1 MTGTGSGSREAG
13 KLPRCPKGTRRNR
26 KTGKCEKHAKP
37 RLVIVDR
44 LTSVRPEQ
52 EAMPQEAMPQE
63 AMPQAVQDEVYDADE
78 SSQFSYLYPTLD
90 DPLFN
95 KKIAERR
102 EFYDTRYVG
111 RPGDV
116 ETEGDRLCNAE
127 FELSPHQM
135 FVRNFMSFQ
144 TPYNSLLLYH
154 GLGSGKTC
162 SAISV
167 AEEMRDYMKQVGI
180 AQRILVV
187 ASPNVQ
193 ENFKLQLFDDRKLV
207 EVDGLW
213 NIRACTGNKFLKE
226 INPMSMKG
234 LSRERVVSQV
244 RRIISGAY
252 LFMGYIEF
260 ANYVEKKAAV
270 PADIPTAKRERVRAG
285 RLRKHFGNRLL
296 IIDEVH
302 NIRMT
307 DDNKDKR
314 VAIELEKLV
323 DNVRDMRLL
332 FLSATPM
339 YNSYKESVWLINLMN
354 KNDGRTTVQVKDVF
368 APDGTFRTDE
378 DGVEVGRELLVR
390 KATGY
395 VSFMRGDNPYTFP
408 FRIWPDLFAPQKTF
422 AYNERPT
429 RQLNGTPVLQDIDF
443 VSLYLDETGSV
454 QQTVYDAIIAGLK
467 SGDLSHGLPSFEN
480 MESFGYTL
488 LQRPLEA
495 LNMVYPAFS
504 EKVDLRDMV
513 GKGGLDRVMSYRET
527 VTPPQRGDFEY
538 RPGVPR
544 VFAPSEI
551 GKYSGK
557 IASICAGIVNST
569 GVALVYSQYIDGGVV
584 PVALALEEL
593 GFTRAGGGRT
603 LMKSRPEAGGYRD
616 VPPPSEW
623 TRGDEEWR
631 ELNDA
636 LVELVEAGRITAATT
651 PSEALALLGGLGVA
665 GGHADLEPMLKI
677 ALFNATNNSRYVVIT
692 GDKALSPDNVADLK
706 AVTDPD
712 NSDGS
717 RVRVVIISQAGSEGL
732 DFNFIR
738 QVHVL
743 EPWYNMNR
751 IEQIIGRAVRT
762 CSHKKLPFRDRNVQ
776 IYLHGS
782 LLSDREDEAADIYV
796 YRLAELKAV
805 QIGHV
810 SRALKEAS
818 VDCLL
823 SADRLGFTVEDMKQ
837 TVQQDL
843 ANGDRIQYQVGDKPY
858 SAACDYMDTCSYSC
872 TPVST
877 IDEKDVRMDT
887 YNRSFIT
894 MNTDRIAQRIR
905 DLMKE
910 KYFYRKVELVRALTA
925 VRHYPMVQI
934 DAALTQ
940 LVDDRN
946 EYISDRYGRLGHLVN
961 IGDLYLFQPLELNN
975 SHISVYDRSV
985 PVEWKRS
992 GLAINLPDPPSLAVG
1007 RPDAEEARNATSS
1020 SAEEIMA
1027 GIRSRYEVATTPQA
1041 IKRGDDDW
1049 YKFCDAA
1056 IGELVELGE
1065 SRGSLERLV
1074 IEHIVDELPFSD
1086 TLSLL
1091 QAVDRGD
1098 TGLGPLHHDV
1108 LSYLTADAMTA
1119 NGLTGI
1125 LLDNMGS
1132 QSLIVKRE
1140 GGTWESAEPEDYV
1153 DLENELASFV
1163 ARFVP
1168 VERKLN
1174 TLIGFMTEFKN
1185 EFMVFKTRDF
1195 SKKRTMGARC
1205 DQATKT
1211 AGVKVMNQ
1219 ILGRDRYAT
1228 STPISKRQLC
1238 VMQELVLRGKTRDGV
1253 GGKVW
1258 FLNPIQATITNIE
1271 KASF

>member
-1 MTGTGSGSREAG
+1 MEEEPIEEELIQEESVEEELVEKEPVGEIIEDGS
-13 KLPRCPKGTRRNR
+13 
-26 KTGKCEKHAKP
+26 
-37 RLVIVDR
+37 
-44 LTSVRPEQ
+44 
-52 EAMPQEAMPQE
+52 
-63 AMPQAVQDEVYDADE
+63 Y
-78 SSQFSYLYPTLD
+78 SYLYPTKD

-111 RPGDV
+111 THGDV
-116 ETEGDRLCNAE
+116 ESEGERLCNAE

-180 AQRILVV
+180 SQRILVV

-193 ENFKLQLFDDRKLV
+193 ENFKLQLFDERKLV
-207 EVDGLW
+207 EIDGLW

-234 LSRERVVSQV
+234 LSRERVASQV
-244 RRIISGAY
+244 RRVISGAY

-270 PADIPTAKRERVRAG
+270 PAELSDAKRARIRSS
-285 RLRKHFGNRLL
+285 RLRKHFGNRLI

-314 VAIELEKLV
+314 VAVELEKLV
-323 DNVRDMRLL
+323 DNVPDMRLL

-354 KNDGRTTVQVKDVF
+354 KNDGRTTFQAKDVF
-368 APDGTFRTDE
+368 TQDGTFRTDE
-378 DGVEVGRELLVR
+378 DGVEVGKELLIR

-408 FRIWPDLFAPQKTF
+408 FRIWPEVFAADHTF
-422 AYNERPT
+422 SHNERPV
-429 RQLNGTPVLQDIDF
+429 RQLNGTPVIHDLDHI
-443 VSLYLDETGSV
+443 SLYLNEIGEV
-454 QQTVYDAIIAGLK
+454 QQTVYDAIIDGLK
-467 SGDLSHGLPSFEN
+467 SGDLTHGMSSFEN

-495 LNMVYPAFS
+495 LNIVYPAFS
-504 EKVDLRDMV
+504 DKVDLRDMV
-513 GKGGLDRVMSYRET
+513 GKGGLDRIMSYRET
-527 VTPPQRGDFEY
+527 ITPPQRSEFEY
-538 RPGVPR
+538 RSGIPQ

-551 GKYSGK
+551 KKYSGK
-557 IASICAGIVNST
+557 IASICENVINST
-569 GVALVYSQYIDGGVV
+569 GVSLIYSQYIDGGVV
-584 PVALALEEL
+584 PLALALEEL
-593 GFTRAGGGRT
+593 GFTRAGSGQT
-603 LMKSRPEAGGYRD
+603 LLKSRPSADAYDQIKPPNGWDKGSDMWRILNKNLRD
-616 VPPPSEW
+616 MVTDGKLTKNTPIESVIELL
-623 TRGDEEWR
+623 R
-631 ELNDA
+631 EHNYPESLND
-636 LVELVEAGRITAATT
+636 VESFV
-651 PSEALALLGGLGVA
+651 
-665 GGHADLEPMLKI
+665 KI
-677 ALFNATNNSRYVVIT
+677 ALFNATTKFSYVVIT
-692 GDKALSPDNVADLK
+692 GDKAMSPDNVVDLK
-706 AVTDPD
+706 AVTDP
-712 NSDGS
+712 NNVDGS
-717 RVRVVIISQAGSEGL
+717 QVRVVLISQAGSEGL

-762 CSHKKLPFRDRNVQ
+762 CSHKRLPFQNRNVQ

-782 LLSDREDEAADIYV
+782 LLNNREDEAADIYV
-796 YRLAELKAV
+796 YRLAELKAI
-805 QIGHV
+805 QIGNV
-810 SRALKEAS
+810 TRALKEAS

-823 SADRLGFTVEDMKQ
+823 SADRMGFTVEDMNQ
-837 TVQQDL
+837 TVKQIL
-843 ANGDRIQYQVGDKPY
+843 ANGTTIEYKVGDKPY
-858 SAACDYMDTCSYSC
+858 SAACDYMESCSYSC
-872 TPVST
+872 KPVDT
-877 IDEKDVRMDT
+877 INESDVRMDT
-887 YNRSFIT
+887 YNQSFIL
-894 MNTDRIAQRIR
+894 MNTDRIMQRIR

-910 KYFYRKVELVRALTA
+910 KYFYRKTDLVRELIAI
-925 VRHYPMVQI
+925 RYYPMVQI

-975 SHISVYDRSV
+975 THVSVYDRSV
-985 PVEWKRS
+985 PVDWKRS
-992 GLAINLPDPPSLAVG
+992 GLSINLPDSPTPTIVNQDV
-1007 RPDAEEARNATSS
+1007 RRRR
-1020 SAEEIMA
+1020 EINDVD
-1027 GIRSRYEVATTPQA
+1027 GSKIVQNIRTQYDMATTPQS
-1041 IKRGDDDW
+1041 IKRGDDNW

-1056 IGELVELGE
+1056 IGELIELGE
-1065 SRGSLERLV
+1065 NRGSLEKLV
-1074 IEHIVDELPFSD
+1074 IEHIVDELTYEDS
-1086 TLSLL
+1086 LSLL
-1091 QAVDRGD
+1091 RYLDQLGTNSGTIEHDVMLYLTSDAMVVGEL
-1098 TGLGPLHHDV
+1098 TGL
-1108 LSYLTADAMTA
+1108 
-1119 NGLTGI
+1119 
-1125 LLDNMGS
+1125 LLDNMGN
-1132 QSLIVKRE
+1132 QQLVVKRP
-1140 GGTWESAEPEDYV
+1140 GGTWEPGEPEDYV
-1153 DLENELASFV
+1153 DLENELTKFV
-1163 ARFVP
+1163 ERFVP
-1168 VERKLN
+1168 VSKRLN
-1174 TLIGFMTEFKN
+1174 SLMGFMTEFKQ
-1185 EFMVFKTRDF
+1185 EYKIFKTRDF

-1211 AGVKVMNQ
+1211 AGVKTMNQ
-1219 ILGRDRYAT
+1219 ILGRDQYSV

-1238 VMQELVLRGKTRDGV
+1238 VMQELILRGKNKVLED
-1253 GGKVW
+1253 GKVW